1 MTIKYDYESH
11 SHDFMY
17 FKFIR
22 ACETLDAKLAIEL
35 AFTMKCP
42 DVFSHIGILCEA
54 LQKIS
59 GKVFD

>member
-1 MTIKYDYESH
+1 
-11 SHDFMY
+11 MY